1 MCGLQMSAIEPNW
14 TSLFI
19 FIPAWLLGCAGLIHL
34 SASLPPS
41 AAAPP
46 LRSTTGKILIWLNLI
61 VLTGLCVLALGFA
74 FDQLRL
80 TSLIIAAGFVFLFS
94 PLAVQDLPQ
103 SFQGSQLSLVLLLG
117 LGAFGLVL
125 LSLAF

>member
-1 MCGLQMSAIEPNW
+1 MSAIEPNW
-14 TSLFI
+14 TSLFV

-41 AAAPP
+41 AAPAP
-46 LRSTTGKILIWLNLI
+46 LRSTTGQVLIWLNLA
-61 VLTGLCVLALGFA
+61 VLIALCVLALGYA
-74 FDQLRL
+74 FNQLRL

-103 SFQGSQLSLVLLLG
+103 GFQGSQLSLVLLLG
-117 LGAFGLVL
+117 LGALGLIL